1 MMLRIVGQSVR
12 RFRLARRM
20 AGAGIGVAEGVKRLA
35 DGGSICA
42 AVGSRGIAAGR
53 FAAKAVNAQA
63 GAPRE
68 RVNSGNASTQRH
80 VNCGNRSTARTS
92 PTRRSSPVPLRGGAA
107 LYGKLR
113 A

>member
-1 MMLRIVGQSVR
+1 
-12 RFRLARRM
+12 M
-20 AGAGIGVAEGVKRLA
+20 AGVGVGVAEGVKRLA

-42 AVGSRGIAAGR
+42 GAGVERLADSGSICAAAGSRGIAAGR